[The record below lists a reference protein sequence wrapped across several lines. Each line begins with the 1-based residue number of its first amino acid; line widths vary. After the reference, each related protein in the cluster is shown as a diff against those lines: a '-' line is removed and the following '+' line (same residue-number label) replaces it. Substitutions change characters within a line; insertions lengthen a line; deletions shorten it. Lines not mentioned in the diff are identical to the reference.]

1 MYQQQLDYA
10 ITRIDSGLMGA
21 ECTACYLL
29 ESDGEAAIIE
39 TGNEASTERVLQV
52 LIQRDIP
59 REKVRYVIPT
69 HVHLDHA
76 GGAGSLMNALPMAKL
91 VIHPRGARHMI
102 DPSKL
107 IAGATAVYGE
117 ARFKAMYGEIK
128 PVAEARI
135 VVAEDNFSL
144 SVGSRELK
152 FRDTPGHAN
161 HHFCVWDEVSR
172 GWFSGDTFGLAY
184 PLLATKAGPFLMP
197 TTSPVQFD
205 PDALLRSIDLLMS
218 YQPQRM
224 YLTHY
229 GAIELTQTLFESLCE
244 QIRDYVV
251 IAKSLRNQDV
261 SEVQLLERL
270 TDYTLK
276 RVARHGSNSLLP
288 TAREVL
294 AMDLKLNSQGLAI
307 WLSRQEKTDKP

>member
-1 MYQQQLDYA
+1 MYQPLEHS
-10 ITRIDSGLMGA
+10 ITRIDSDLMGA
-21 ECTACYLL
+21 GRTACYLL

-39 TGNEASTERVLQV
+39 TGNEATTERVLQ
-52 LIQRDIP
+52 LLSQRHIP

-76 GGAGSLMNALPMAKL
+76 GGAGSLMKALPNAKL

-117 ARFKAMYGEIK
+117 TAFKAMYGEIK
-128 PVAEARI
+128 PVVEARI
-135 VVAEDNFSL
+135 VVAEDDFSL
-144 SVGSRELK
+144 SLGSRKLR

-161 HHFCVWDEVSR
+161 HHFCIWDEISH

-184 PLLATKAGPFLMP
+184 PLLETEAGPFLMP

-205 PDALLRSIDLLMS
+205 PDALLSSIDLLMS
-218 YQPQRM
+218 YEPQRM

-229 GAIELTQTLFESLCE
+229 GAIEVTQDHCQSLCD
-244 QIRDYVV
+244 QIRDYVA
-251 IAKSLRNQDV
+251 IAKALPGEEI
-261 SEVQLLERL
+261 SELQLLERL
-270 TDYTLK
+270 TDYTMK
-276 RVARHGSNSLLP
+276 RVIHHGGDHLLHS
-288 TAREVL
+288 AREVL

-307 WLSRQEKTDKP
+307 WLSRQDKTDKR